1 MEEDL
6 LAEQDSYNWKEDDH
20 RSQARGHEG
29 SGFSIRYR
37 KRR

>member
-6 LAEQDSYNWKEDDH
+6 LKEDDR

-37 KRR
+37 ERR